1 MTENIKKNNFIWRS
15 SFSIW
20 NNRNKIISLYG
31 PVPVTDASGKTTLV
45 EQDDRPN
52 GWFINRN
59 INTVWD
65 FNVLGVWG
73 TGDVAEAKSY
83 GFAPGDFRLED
94 VNKDGK
100 LTVDDKVFL
109 GQTAPKLSFNLRN
122 EFTLY
127 KNWDFSFQ
135 LYGRIGQLTQ
145 FNEAANT
152 DRFYDRA
159 QFYKRPYWTPS
170 NQNQNYA
177 RMMSS
182 IGSGIGFNVWRKSSF
197 IRLNNISLAYTM
209 PKNVISKF
217 GVQGLKFYF
226 NVQNA
231 LVVSPWEFFD
241 PENKNF
247 TPSYGTFGLNLTL

>member
-1 MTENIKKNNFIWRS
+1 MRH
-15 SFSIW
+15 
-20 NNRNKIISLYG
+20 
-31 PVPVTDASGKTTLV
+31 
-45 EQDDRPN
+45 
-52 GWFINRN
+52 
-59 INTVWD
+59 
-65 FNVLGVWG
+65 
-73 TGDVAEAKSY
+73 
-83 GFAPGDFRLED
+83 
-94 VNKDGK
+94 
-100 LTVDDKVFL
+100 
-109 GQTAPKLSFNLRN
+109 

-135 LYGRIGQLTQ
+135 LYGRTGQLTQ